1 MTPAGSQFLT
11 RESCERERAHR
22 LGGVTTSATA
32 PASAASPVGDLLRH
46 WRGVRHLS
54 QLALAGE
61 VATTQRH
68 LSFIE
73 SGRSQPS
80 RQMLLR
86 LARVLDVPIRERNQL
101 LLAAGYAPLYRE
113 AGLESKEAT
122 QVRAAVER
130 VLEAHEPHPAVVMD
144 RHWTVVT
151 TNSAAGAFFGWL
163 LGDRETDEPPNVIR
177 LMFDPDGLRPF
188 VRNWEDIAE
197 ALIQRVHREAVGGF
211 PDAETVALLEQ
222 ALGYPGVP
230 SEWRVPDFR
239 TPPVPVVPV
248 EFEKDGLTLSYFSTV
263 TTLGTPQDAML
274 QEIRIESFFPS
285 DDATAAHAWTAQR
298 SHGRA

>member
-1 MTPAGSQFLT
+1 VATADT
-11 RESCERERAHR
+11 AAA
-22 LGGVTTSATA
+22 GGVTTS
-32 PASAASPVGDLLRH
+32 PVGELLRH
-46 WRGVRHLS
+46 WRRVRRLS

-80 RQMLLR
+80 RAMVLR

-113 AGLESKEAT
+113 AGLADTEAAH
-122 QVRAAVER
+122 VRAAVER
-130 VLEAHEPHPAVVMD
+130 LLDAHEPYPAVVMD
-144 RHWTVVT
+144 RHWNVER
-151 TNSAAGAFFGWL
+151 TNSAANAFFGWL
-163 LGDRETDEPPNVIR
+163 LGDRTIEEPANVIR
-177 LMFDPDGLRPF
+177 LMFDPEGLRAF
-188 VRNWEDIAE
+188 VQNWEDIAE

-211 PDAETVALLEQ
+211 PDAETIELLEQ

-230 SEWRVPDFR
+230 SEWRSPDFR
-239 TPPVPVVPV
+239 APLLPVVPV
-248 EFEKDGLTLSYFSTV
+248 EWNKDKLALSYFSTV

-274 QEIRIESFFPS
+274 QEIRIESFFPA
-285 DDATAAHAWTAQR
+285 DEATAAHAWTTPR
-298 SHGRA
+298 SR

>member
-1 MTPAGSQFLT
+1 VGHSSIP
-11 RESCERERAHR
+11 RE
-22 LGGVTTSATA
+22 GIA
-32 PASAASPVGDLLRH
+32 PASPRPRLGAVAASTTSPVGELLRH

-54 QLALAGE
+54 QLALAGA

-80 RQMLLR
+80 RAMVLR
-86 LARVLDVPIRERNQL
+86 LARVLDIPIRERNQL

-113 AGLESKEAT
+113 AGFAGEEAA

-130 VLEAHEPHPAVVMD
+130 ILDAHEPYPAVVMD
-144 RHWTVVT
+144 RHWNVVT
-151 TNSAAGAFFGWL
+151 ANSAAGSFFGWL
-163 LGDRETDEPPNVIR
+163 LGDRELEEPANVIR
-177 LMFDPDGLRPF
+177 LMFDPEGMRAF

-230 SEWRVPDFR
+230 TEWRTPDFR
-239 TPPVPVVPV
+239 TPPLPVVPV
-248 EFEKDGLTLSYFSTV
+248 DWEKGGLALSYFSTV

-274 QEIRIESFFPS
+274 QEIRIESFFPA
-285 DDATAAHAWTAQR
+285 DEPTAAHAWTAPGGDPSSR
-298 SHGRA
+298 S

>member
-1 MTPAGSQFLT
+1 V
-11 RESCERERAHR
+11 
-22 LGGVTTSATA
+22 VTATT
-32 PASAASPVGDLLRH
+32 SPVGALLRH

-80 RQMLLR
+80 RAMVLR

-113 AGLESKEAT
+113 AGLASQEAT

-130 VLEAHEPHPAVVMD
+130 ILEAHEPFPAVVMD
-144 RHWTVVT
+144 RHWNVVT
-151 TNSAAGAFFGWL
+151 TNSAADAFFGWL
-163 LGDRETDEPPNVIR
+163 LGDREFEEPANVIR

-222 ALGYPGVP
+222 ALASPGVP
-230 SEWRVPDFR
+230 SEWRIPDFR
-239 TPPVPVVPV
+239 RPPLPVVPV
-248 EFEKDGLTLSYFSTV
+248 EWEKDGLALGYFSTV

-274 QEIRIESFFPS
+274 QEIRIESFFPA
-285 DDATAAHAWTAQR
+285 DEPTAAHTWTAPR
-298 SHGRA
+298 PTRRARAT

>member
-1 MTPAGSQFLT
+1 VVGCCSIPSQGIAAEP
-11 RESCERERAHR
+11 RRPR
-22 LGGVTTSATA
+22 LGLVVTATT
-32 PASAASPVGDLLRH
+32 SPVGELLRH

-80 RQMLLR
+80 RAMILR
-86 LARVLDVPIRERNQL
+86 LARALDVPIRERNQL
-101 LLAAGYAPLYRE
+101 LLAAGYASLYRE
-113 AGLESKEAT
+113 AGLASEAAT

-130 VLEAHEPHPAVVMD
+130 MLEAHEPYPAVVMD
-144 RHWTVVT
+144 RHWNVVT
-151 TNSAAGAFFGWL
+151 TNSAAGAFFAWL
-163 LGDRETDEPPNVIR
+163 LGGRELDEPANVIR

-197 ALIQRVHREAVGGF
+197 ALIRRVHREAVGGF
-211 PDAETVALLEQ
+211 PDAETVALLQQ

-230 SEWRVPDFR
+230 SEWRTPDFR
-239 TPPVPVVPV
+239 TPPLPVIPV
-248 EFEKDGLTLSYFSTV
+248 EWEKDGLALSYFSTV

-285 DDATAAHAWTAQR
+285 DDATAAHAWTAPGTHAV
-298 SHGRA
+298 SA

>member
-1 MTPAGSQFLT
+1 MG
-11 RESCERERAHR
+11 
-22 LGGVTTSATA
+22 TSGTA
-32 PASAASPVGDLLRH
+32 PTSAASPVGELLRH

-80 RQMLLR
+80 RAMLLR
-86 LARVLDVPIRERNQL
+86 LARTLDVPIRERNQL

-113 AGLESKEAT
+113 AGLEGEEAT

-130 VLEAHEPHPAVVMD
+130 VLEAHEPYPAVVMD
-144 RHWTVVT
+144 RHWNVVT

-163 LGDRETDEPPNVIR
+163 LGERELKGPPNVMR

-188 VRNWEDIAE
+188 VQNWEDIAE

-211 PDAETVALLEQ
+211 PDPETIALLDH

-230 SEWRVPDFR
+230 SQWRTPDFR
-239 TPPVPVVPV
+239 NPPLPVVPV
-248 EFEKDGLTLSYFSTV
+248 DFQKDGLALSYFSTV

-285 DDATAAHAWTAQR
+285 DDATAAHAWTAAGTNR
-298 SHGRA
+298 SQGRA